1 MYVALIAPPWLPVP
15 PPRYGGTEAVIDRL
29 ARGLIGFGHEVLLC
43 TTGDSTAGVRRHA
56 LYDEARTEAI
66 GMIVPE
72 LCHVIDA
79 REAAATADVIHDHT
93 ITGGL
98 LAGTEDGP
106 PTAVTHHGPFDASF
120 ARIFSAVAARAA
132 VVAISAAQAGGAEPG
147 TIARII
153 HHGVET
159 ERIPVGQGQGG
170 YLAFLGRITPAKG
183 IAEAIAMARAVGRPL
198 RIGAKCRE
206 PEERAYFDAVVR
218 PQLGPDIEYL
228 GELDETEKYDLL
240 GNAAGLLNPIQW
252 DEPFGLVMIE
262 SLATGTPVLTLARG
276 AAPEIVDDGVTG
288 VLATDCDGLL
298 ARLAAVEGLDR
309 TACRVAAETRFS
321 SARMVAEHLAL
332 YEDLLGRAAAL
343 RPRLAVATG

>member
-1 MYVALIAPPWLPVP
+1 MYVALIPPPWLPVP

-29 ARGLIGFGHEVLLC
+29 ARGLTGLGHEVLLC
-43 TTGDSTAGVRRHA
+43 TTGDSTATVPRHA
-56 LYDEARTEAI
+56 LYNRAQTEEI

-93 ITGGL
+93 LTGGL
-98 LAGTEDGP
+98 LAGGDGP

-120 ARIFSAVAARAA
+120 AAIFSVVATRAA
-132 VVAISAAQAGGAEPG
+132 VVAISAAQARGAQPG
-147 TIARII
+147 TISRVI
-153 HHGVET
+153 HHGIET
-159 ERIPVGQGQGG
+159 DRIPVGRGEGG

-183 IAEAIAMARAVGRPL
+183 IAEAITMARSVGLPL

-218 PQLGPDIEYL
+218 PQIGADVEYL
-228 GELDETEKYDLL
+228 GELDEREKYELL
-240 GNAAGLLNPIQW
+240 GGAVALLNPIQW

-262 SLATGTPVLTLARG
+262 SLAAGTPVLTLARG

-288 VLATDCDGLL
+288 MLAGDTAGLL
-298 ARLAAVEGLDR
+298 TRLSGLGSLDR
-309 TACRVAAETRFS
+309 TACRIAAETRFS
-321 SARMVAEHLAL
+321 SARMVAEHVTL
-332 YEDLLGRAAAL
+332 YEDLLAGDAHGH
-343 RPRLAVATG
+343 RLAVAAG